1 MQTNKPKPTDEKLYQ
16 QVKADI
22 YVKIPK
28 HSAYRSG
35 LIVKKYKEKFAK
47 KYPGKQ
53 PYIGKKPSRKS
64 GGLRRWF
71 AEDWRNQR
79 GEIGYKKSS
88 DVYRPT
94 KRISKKTPVTFSEL
108 SRQRINRARKEKSKR
123 GRVRRF

>member
-1 MQTNKPKPTDEKLYQ
+1 MKPNKPTDENLYQ
-16 QVKADI
+16 QVKKEI
-22 YVKIPK
+22 YAKIPK

-47 KYPGKQ
+47 KYPNKQ
-53 PYIGKKPSRKS
+53 PYLGKKPLKKS

-79 GEIGYKKSS
+79 GEIGYSSKS

-94 KRISKKTPVTFSEL
+94 KRISKKTPITFSEL
-108 SRQRINRARKEKSKR
+108 SRKRINRARKEKSR
-123 GRVRRF
+123 SGRVYRFRI